1 MRNEWEPKA
10 RETAEKF
17 PVSLLLGGG
26 GGIESVDSIRS
37 MGFTSL
43 RQKDKKRGRRRRKR
57 RRRNMCLSERFDT
70 LDVSK
75 ATADT
80 EVFPSPLVYKKKT
93 TQPHR
98 FIAKLNYSRCGG

>member
-1 MRNEWEPKA
+1 
-10 RETAEKF
+10 
-17 PVSLLLGGG
+17 
-26 GGIESVDSIRS
+26 
-37 MGFTSL
+37 
-43 RQKDKKRGRRRRKR
+43 
-57 RRRNMCLSERFDT
+57 MCLSERFDT